1 MLERMR
7 RWMPWLLL
15 FAIVAIIELA
25 VRFAIPFEL
34 RRVLVVEAVLFLGA
48 GVVSGMLVRRSVQV
62 GWRYALQW
70 VLVGALVLAAVRA
83 GFWAAGVPVARANQ
97 IIGLLGALALG
108 AVWLR
113 RRSRLR
119 AASASGRAAA

>member
-1 MLERMR
+1 M
-7 RWMPWLLL
+7 
-15 FAIVAIIELA
+15 VGIIELA

-34 RRVLVVEAVLFLGA
+34 RRVLVVEAVVFLGA

-70 VLVGALVLAAVRA
+70 ALVGAFVLAAVRA
-83 GFWAAGVPVARANQ
+83 GLWAAGVPVARANQ
-97 IIGLLGALALG
+97 IIGLLGVLALA

-113 RRSRLR
+113 RRSP
-119 AASASGRAAA
+119 SGRSLR